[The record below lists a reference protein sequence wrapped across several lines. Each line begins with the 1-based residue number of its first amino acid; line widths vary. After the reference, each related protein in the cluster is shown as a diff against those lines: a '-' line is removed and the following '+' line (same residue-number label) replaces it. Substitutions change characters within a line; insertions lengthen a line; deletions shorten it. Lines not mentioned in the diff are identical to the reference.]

1 MKTSYKY
8 LAIIFV
14 TLLCSCDKEVMP
26 DFVESQ
32 VEISA
37 NITPC
42 VLTRVTDDGTAFTDG
57 DNIRVQNMNRAE
69 KNLAT
74 YTYSESTGKWNT
86 SDALYWGVQP
96 TNTFNAW
103 YPATSTS
110 AYNSFT
116 IPTDQT
122 AGTATADW
130 MTATTSANRA
140 NGAVNLSFNH
150 NLAKVTITIDEW
162 NNEYLESERVISLLE
177 LSSLAGVMS
186 YDSTLSGD
194 NQAKWVKTYTKDAN
208 KSFVAIIAPG
218 TYAPATNI
226 MQVYVKGSETP
237 LAVKTTSNLT
247 VEAGKAYRFKL
258 AIGKD
263 LATITSSV
271 TVGDWGDVD
280 LDNQNATQQ

>member
-42 VLTRVTDDGTAFTDG
+42 VLTRVTDDGLSFTDG
-57 DNIRVQNMNRAE
+57 DKIRVQNMNRAE

-74 YTYSESTGKWNT
+74 YSYSESTGKWNT
-86 SDALYWGVQP
+86 SDDLYWGVQP

-103 YPATSTS
+103 YPATS

-130 MTATTSANRA
+130 MTATTTANRA
-140 NGAVNLSFNH
+140 VGVVNLSFNH
-150 NLAKVTITIDEW
+150 NLAKVTITIDKWE
-162 NNEYLESERVISLLE
+162 NEYLENERVISLLE
-177 LSSLAGVMS
+177 LSSLSGVMS

-218 TYAPATNI
+218 TYASATNI
-226 MQVYVKGSETP
+226 MQVYVNGSATP
-237 LAVKTTSNLT
+237 LAVKTSSNLT
-247 VEAGKAYRFKL
+247 VESGKAYSFKL
-258 AIGKD
+258 TIGKD

-271 TVGDWGDVD
+271 TVGDWDDVD
-280 LDNQNATQQ
+280 LKDNNAQQQ

>member
-42 VLTRVTDDGTAFTDG
+42 VLTRVTDDGIAFTDG
-57 DNIRVQNMNRAE
+57 DKIRVQNMNRAE

-74 YTYSESTGKWNT
+74 YAYSESTSKWNT

-103 YPATSTS
+103 YPATS

-177 LSSLAGVMS
+177 LSSLSGVMS

-218 TYAPATNI
+218 TYASATNI
-226 MQVYVKGSETP
+226 MQVYVNDSATP
-237 LAVKTTSNLT
+237 LAVKTPSNLT
-247 VEAGKAYRFKL
+247 LEVGKAYHFKL
-258 AIGKD
+258 TIGKD
-263 LATITSSV
+263 LATTSV

>member
-74 YTYSESTGKWNT
+74 YAYSESTSKWNT

-103 YPATSTS
+103 YPATS

-130 MTATTSANRA
+130 MTATTTANRA
-140 NGAVNLSFNH
+140 DGVVKLSFNH
-150 NLAKVTITIDEW
+150 NLAKVTITIDKW
-162 NNEYLESERVISLLE
+162 SNEYLESEKVISSLE
-177 LSSLAGVMS
+177 LSSLSGVMS
-186 YDSTLSGD
+186 YNSTLSGD

-226 MQVYVKGSETP
+226 MQVYVNDSATP
-237 LAVKTTSNLT
+237 LAVKTPSDLT
-247 VEAGKAYRFKL
+247 VEAGKAYSFKL

>member
-42 VLTRVTDDGTAFTDG
+42 VLTRVTDDGIAFTDG
-57 DNIRVQNMNRAE
+57 DKIRVQNMNRAE

-74 YTYSESTGKWNT
+74 YAYSESTSKWNT

-103 YPATSTS
+103 YPATS

-150 NLAKVTITIDEW
+150 NLAKVTITIDKW
-162 NNEYLESERVISLLE
+162 NNEYLENERVISLLE
-177 LSSLAGVMS
+177 LSSLSGVMS
-186 YDSTLSGD
+186 YNSTLSGD

-218 TYAPATNI
+218 TYASATNI
-226 MQVYVKGSETP
+226 MQVYVNGSATP
-237 LAVKTTSNLT
+237 LAVKTPSNLT
-247 VEAGKAYRFKL
+247 LEVGKAYHFKL
-258 AIGKD
+258 TIGKE

>member
-1 MKTSYKY
+1 MKTSYIY
-8 LAIIFV
+8 LAIAFAA
-14 TLLCSCDKEVMP
+14 LLCSCDKEIMP
-26 DFVESQ
+26 DIIESQ

-42 VLTRVTDDGTAFTDG
+42 VLTRVTDDGIAFTDG
-57 DNIRVQNMNRAE
+57 DKIKVQNMNRAE

-74 YTYSESTGKWNT
+74 YAYSESTSKWNT

-103 YPATSTS
+103 YPATA
-110 AYNSFT
+110 AYDSFT
-116 IPTDQT
+116 IPADQT

-130 MTATTSANRA
+130 MTATTSASRA

-177 LSSLAGVMS
+177 LSSLSGVMS
-186 YDSTLSGD
+186 YNGSLSGD
-194 NQAKWVKTYTKDAN
+194 NATKWVKTYTKEAN
-208 KSFVAIIAPG
+208 TSFVAIIAPG
-218 TYAPATNI
+218 EYASAQNI
-226 MQVYVKGSETP
+226 MQVYVNGSTTP
-237 LAVKTTSNLT
+237 LAVKTSEVLT
-247 VEAGKAYRFKL
+247 LEAGKAYSFRL
-258 AIGKD
+258 TVGKD

-271 TVGDWGDVD
+271 AVGDWGDVD
-280 LDNQNATQQ
+280 LDDTNASQQ

>member
-42 VLTRVTDDGTAFTDG
+42 VLTRVTDDGIAFTDG
-57 DNIRVQNMNRAE
+57 DKIRVQNMNRAE

-74 YTYSESTGKWNT
+74 YAYSESTSKWNT
-86 SDALYWGVQP
+86 PDALYWGVQP

-103 YPATSTS
+103 YPATS

-130 MTATTSANRA
+130 MTATTSANRE

-150 NLAKVTITIDEW
+150 NLAKVTITIDKW
-162 NNEYLESERVISLLE
+162 NNEYLENERVISLLE
-177 LSSLAGVMS
+177 LSSLSGVMS
-186 YDSTLSGD
+186 YNSTLSGD

-218 TYAPATNI
+218 TYASATNI
-226 MQVYVKGSETP
+226 MQVYVNGSATP
-237 LAVKTTSNLT
+237 LAVKTPSNLT
-247 VEAGKAYRFKL
+247 LEAGKAYRFKL
-258 AIGKD
+258 TIGKD

-280 LDNQNATQQ
+280 LEDNNAQQQ

>member
-57 DNIRVQNMNRAE
+57 DNIRVQNMNRAK

-86 SDALYWGVQP
+86 TDDLYWGVQP

-103 YPATSTS
+103 YPATS

-177 LSSLAGVMS
+177 LSSLSGVMS

-226 MQVYVKGSETP
+226 MQVYVNGSATP
-237 LAVKTTSNLT
+237 LAVKTPSNLT
-247 VEAGKAYRFKL
+247 LEVGKAYHFKL
-258 AIGKD
+258 TIGKD
-263 LATITSSV
+263 LATTSV

-280 LDNQNATQQ
+280 LDNTNASQQ

>member
-74 YTYSESTGKWNT
+74 YTYSKSTDKWNT
-86 SDALYWGVQP
+86 TNDLYWGVQS

-103 YPATSTS
+103 YPATS

-130 MTATTSANRA
+130 MTATTTANRA

-150 NLAKVTITIDEW
+150 NLAKVTITIDKWE
-162 NNEYLESERVISLLE
+162 NEYLENERVISSLE
-177 LSSLAGVMS
+177 LSSLSWVMS

-218 TYAPATNI
+218 TYASATNI
-226 MQVYVKGSETP
+226 MQVYVNGSTTP
-237 LAVKTTSNLT
+237 LAVKTRSNLT
-247 VEAGKAYRFKL
+247 VEAGKAYSFKL

-271 TVGDWGDVD
+271 TVGDWGDVN
-280 LDNQNATQQ
+280 LDDNNAQQQ

>member
-74 YTYSESTGKWNT
+74 YAYSESTSKWNT

-103 YPATSTS
+103 YPATS

-130 MTATTSANRA
+130 MTATTSANRE

-177 LSSLAGVMS
+177 LSSLSGVMS

-218 TYAPATNI
+218 TYASATNI
-226 MQVYVKGSETP
+226 MQVYVNDSATP
-237 LAVKTTSNLT
+237 LAVKTPSNLT
-247 VEAGKAYRFKL
+247 LEVGKAYHFKL
-258 AIGKD
+258 TIGKD
-263 LATITSSV
+263 LATTSV

>member
-42 VLTRVTDDGTAFTDG
+42 VLTRVTDDGIAFTDG
-57 DNIRVQNMNRAE
+57 DKIRVQNMNRAE

-74 YTYSESTGKWNT
+74 YAYSESTSKWNT

-103 YPATSTS
+103 YPATS
-110 AYNSFT
+110 AYNLFT

-177 LSSLAGVMS
+177 LSSLSGVMS

-218 TYAPATNI
+218 TYASATNI
-226 MQVYVKGSETP
+226 MQVYVNDSATP
-237 LAVKTTSNLT
+237 LAVKTPSNLT
-247 VEAGKAYRFKL
+247 LEVGKAYHFKL
-258 AIGKD
+258 TIGKEM
-263 LATITSSV
+263 ATITSSV

-280 LDNQNATQQ
+280 LEDNNAQQQ

>member
-74 YTYSESTGKWNT
+74 YTYSKSTDKWNT
-86 SDALYWGVQP
+86 TNDLYWGVQS

-103 YPATSTS
+103 YPATS
-110 AYNSFT
+110 AYDSFT

-177 LSSLAGVMS
+177 LSSLSGVMS

-208 KSFVAIIAPG
+208 RSFVAIIAPG

-226 MQVYVKGSETP
+226 MQVYVNGSATP
-237 LAVKTTSNLT
+237 LAVKTPSNLT
-247 VEAGKAYRFKL
+247 LEVGKAYHFKL
-258 AIGKD
+258 TIGKD
-263 LATITSSV
+263 LATTSV

>member
-14 TLLCSCDKEVMP
+14 TLLYSCDKEVMP

-42 VLTRVTDDGTAFTDG
+42 VLTRVTDDGTAFTNG

-69 KNLAT
+69 ENLAT
-74 YTYSESTGKWNT
+74 YAYSESTSKWNT

-103 YPATSTS
+103 YPATS

-130 MTATTSANRA
+130 MTATTTANRA
-140 NGAVNLSFNH
+140 NGVVNLSFNH
-150 NLAKVTITIDEW
+150 NLAKVTITIDKWE
-162 NNEYLESERVISLLE
+162 NEYLESERVISSLE
-177 LSSLAGVMS
+177 LSSLSGVMS
-186 YDSTLSGD
+186 YNSTLSGD

-218 TYAPATNI
+218 TYASATNI
-226 MQVYVKGSETP
+226 MQVYVNGSTTP
-237 LAVKTTSNLT
+237 LAVKTTSDLT
-247 VEAGKAYRFKL
+247 VEAGKAYSFKL

-271 TVGDWGDVD
+271 TVRDWGNVD

>member
-1 MKTSYKY
+1 MKTSYIY
-8 LAIIFV
+8 LAIAFAA
-14 TLLCSCDKEVMP
+14 LLCSCDKEVMP

-42 VLTRVTDDGTAFTDG
+42 VLTRVTDDGIAFTDG

-74 YTYSESTGKWNT
+74 YAYSESTSKWNT

-103 YPATSTS
+103 YPATS
-110 AYNSFT
+110 AYNSCT

-130 MTATTSANRA
+130 MTATTTANRA

-162 NNEYLESERVISLLE
+162 NNEYLESERVISSLE
-177 LSSLAGVMS
+177 LSSLSGVMS

-218 TYAPATNI
+218 TYTSATNI
-226 MQVYVKGSETP
+226 MQVYVNGSATP
-237 LAVKTTSNLT
+237 LAVKTPSNLT
-247 VEAGKAYRFKL
+247 LEAGKAYRFKL
-258 AIGKD
+258 TIGKD

-271 TVGDWGDVD
+271 TVGGWGDVD
-280 LDNQNATQQ
+280 LDDTNASQQ

>member
-74 YTYSESTGKWNT
+74 YAYSESTSKWNT

-103 YPATSTS
+103 YPATS

-177 LSSLAGVMS
+177 LSSLSGKMS

-218 TYAPATNI
+218 TYASATNI
-226 MQVYVKGSETP
+226 MQVYVNGSATP
-237 LAVKTTSNLT
+237 LAVKTPSNLT
-247 VEAGKAYRFKL
+247 LEVGKAYHFKL
-258 AIGKD
+258 TIGKD
-263 LATITSSV
+263 LATTSV

>member
-42 VLTRVTDDGTAFTDG
+42 VLTRVTDDGKAFTDG
-57 DNIRVQNMNRAE
+57 DNIKVQNMNRAE

-74 YTYSESTGKWNT
+74 YAYSESTSKWNT

-103 YPATSTS
+103 YPATS

-177 LSSLAGVMS
+177 LSSLSGVMS

-226 MQVYVKGSETP
+226 MQVYVNGSATP
-237 LAVKTTSNLT
+237 LAVKTPSNLT
-247 VEAGKAYRFKL
+247 LEAGKAYRFKL
-258 AIGKD
+258 TIGKD

>member
-74 YTYSESTGKWNT
+74 YTYSESTSKWNT

-103 YPATSTS
+103 YPATS

-130 MTATTSANRA
+130 MTATTTANRA
-140 NGAVNLSFNH
+140 DGVVNLSFNH

-177 LSSLAGVMS
+177 LSSLSGKMS

-218 TYAPATNI
+218 TYASATNI
-226 MQVYVKGSETP
+226 MQVYVNGSATP
-237 LAVKTTSNLT
+237 LAVKTPSNLT
-247 VEAGKAYRFKL
+247 LEVGKAYHFKL
-258 AIGKD
+258 TIGKD
-263 LATITSSV
+263 LATTSV

>member
-57 DNIRVQNMNRAE
+57 DNIKVQNMNRAE

-74 YTYSESTGKWNT
+74 YTYSKSTDKWNT
-86 SDALYWGVQP
+86 TNDLYWGVQS

-103 YPATSTS
+103 YPATS

-140 NGAVNLSFNH
+140 DGTVNLSFNH

-162 NNEYLESERVISLLE
+162 NNEYLESERVVSLLE
-177 LSSLAGVMS
+177 LSSLSGVMS
-186 YDSTLSGD
+186 YNSTLSGD

-218 TYAPATNI
+218 TYVPATNI
-226 MQVYVKGSETP
+226 MRVYVNGSTTP
-237 LAVKTTSNLT
+237 LAVKTSSNLT
-247 VEAGKAYRFKL
+247 LEAGKAYRFKL

-271 TVGDWGDVD
+271 TVGDWGEVD

>member
-42 VLTRVTDDGTAFTDG
+42 VLTRVTDDGLSFTDG
-57 DNIRVQNMNRAE
+57 DKIRVQNMNRAA

-74 YTYSESTGKWNT
+74 YSYSESTGKWNT
-86 SDALYWGVQP
+86 SDDLYWGVQP

-103 YPATSTS
+103 YPATS

-130 MTATTSANRA
+130 MTATTTANRA
-140 NGAVNLSFNH
+140 VGVVNLSFNH
-150 NLAKVTITIDEW
+150 NLAKVTITIDKWE
-162 NNEYLESERVISLLE
+162 NEYLENERVISSLE
-177 LSSLAGVMS
+177 LSSLSGVMS
-186 YDSTLSGD
+186 YNSTLSGD

-218 TYAPATNI
+218 TYALATNI
-226 MQVYVKGSETP
+226 MQVYVNGSETP
-237 LAVKTTSNLT
+237 LAVKTRSDLT

-258 AIGKD
+258 TIGKE
-263 LATITSSV
+263 LVAITSSV
-271 TVGDWGDVD
+271 AVGDWGDVD
-280 LDNQNATQQ
+280 LEDNNAQQQ

>member
-42 VLTRVTDDGTAFTDG
+42 VLTRVTDDGIAFTDG
-57 DNIRVQNMNRAE
+57 DKIKVQNMNRAE

-74 YTYSESTGKWNT
+74 YAYSESTSKCNT

-103 YPATSTS
+103 YPATS

-130 MTATTSANRA
+130 MTATTTANRA
-140 NGAVNLSFNH
+140 DGVVKLSFNH
-150 NLAKVTITIDEW
+150 NLAKVTITIDKWE
-162 NNEYLESERVISLLE
+162 NEYLENERVISSLE
-177 LSSLAGVMS
+177 LSSLSGVMS
-186 YDSTLSGD
+186 YNSTLSGD

-218 TYAPATNI
+218 TYASATNI
-226 MQVYVKGSETP
+226 MQVYVNGSTTP
-237 LAVKTTSNLT
+237 LAVKTRSNLT
-247 VEAGKAYRFKL
+247 VKAGKAYSFKL

-263 LATITSSV
+263 LATTSV

>member
-1 MKTSYKY
+1 
-8 LAIIFV
+8 
-14 TLLCSCDKEVMP
+14 MP

-42 VLTRVTDDGTAFTDG
+42 VLTRVTDDGIAFTDG
-57 DNIRVQNMNRAE
+57 DKIRVQNMNRAE

-86 SDALYWGVQP
+86 SDDLYWGVQP

-103 YPATSTS
+103 YPATS

-130 MTATTSANRA
+130 MTATTTANRA
-140 NGAVNLSFNH
+140 DGVVNLSFNH
-150 NLAKVTITIDEW
+150 NLAKVTITIDKWE
-162 NNEYLESERVISLLE
+162 NEYLENERVISSLE
-177 LSSLAGVMS
+177 LSSLSWVMS
-186 YDSTLSGD
+186 YNNSTLSGD

-218 TYAPATNI
+218 TYASATNI
-226 MQVYVKGSETP
+226 MQVYVNGSTTP
-237 LAVKTTSNLT
+237 LAVKTRSDLT
-247 VEAGKAYRFKL
+247 VEAGKAYSFKL

>member
-74 YTYSESTGKWNT
+74 YSYSESTGKWNT
-86 SDALYWGVQP
+86 SDDLYWGVQP

-103 YPATSTS
+103 YPATS

-130 MTATTSANRA
+130 MTATTTANRA
-140 NGAVNLSFNH
+140 VGVVNLSFNH

-177 LSSLAGVMS
+177 LSSLSGVMS

-218 TYAPATNI
+218 TYASATNI
-226 MQVYVKGSETP
+226 MQVYVNGSATP
-237 LAVKTTSNLT
+237 LAVKTSSNLT
-247 VEAGKAYRFKL
+247 VKSGKAYSFKL
-258 AIGKD
+258 TIGKD

>member
-42 VLTRVTDDGTAFTDG
+42 VLTRVTDDGIAFTDG

-74 YTYSESTGKWNT
+74 YAYSESTSTWNT

-103 YPATSTS
+103 YPATS
-110 AYNSFT
+110 AYNLFT

-177 LSSLAGVMS
+177 LSSLSGVMS

-218 TYAPATNI
+218 TYASATNI
-226 MQVYVKGSETP
+226 MQVYVNGSATP
-237 LAVKTTSNLT
+237 LAVKTPSNLT
-247 VEAGKAYRFKL
+247 LEVGKAYRFKL
-258 AIGKD
+258 TIGKD

-280 LDNQNATQQ
+280 LEDNNAQQQ

>member
-42 VLTRVTDDGTAFTDG
+42 VLTRVTDDGIAFTDG

-74 YTYSESTGKWNT
+74 YAYSESTSKWNT

-103 YPATSTS
+103 YPATS

-130 MTATTSANRA
+130 MTATTTANRA
-140 NGAVNLSFNH
+140 DGVVNLSFNH

-177 LSSLAGVMS
+177 LSSLSGVMS

-218 TYAPATNI
+218 TYASATNI
-226 MQVYVKGSETP
+226 MQVYVKGSTTP
-237 LAVKTTSNLT
+237 LAVKTRSNLT
-247 VEAGKAYRFKL
+247 VESGKAYSFKL
-258 AIGKD
+258 TIGKD
-263 LATITSSV
+263 LITSSV
-271 TVGDWGDVD
+271 TVGDWGDVN
-280 LDNQNATQQ
+280 LDNQNAQQQ

>member
-57 DNIRVQNMNRAE
+57 DNIRVQNMNRAK

-86 SDALYWGVQP
+86 SNALYWGVQP

-103 YPATSTS
+103 YPATS

-130 MTATTSANRA
+130 MTATTTANRA
-140 NGAVNLSFNH
+140 DGIVNLSFNH

-177 LSSLAGVMS
+177 LSSLSGVMS

-226 MQVYVKGSETP
+226 MQVYVNGSATP
-237 LAVKTTSNLT
+237 LAVKTPSNLT
-247 VEAGKAYRFKL
+247 LEVGKAYHFKL
-258 AIGKD
+258 TIGKD
-263 LATITSSV
+263 LATTSV

>member
-42 VLTRVTDDGTAFTDG
+42 VLTRVTDDGLSFTDG
-57 DNIRVQNMNRAE
+57 DNIKVQNMNRAE

-74 YTYSESTGKWNT
+74 YSYSYSESTGKWNT
-86 SDALYWGVQP
+86 SDDLYWGVQP

-103 YPATSTS
+103 YPATS

-130 MTATTSANRA
+130 MTATTTANRA

-150 NLAKVTITIDEW
+150 NLAKVTITIEKW
-162 NNEYLESERVISLLE
+162 ENEYLENERVISLLE
-177 LSSLAGVMS
+177 LSSLSGVMS
-186 YDSTLSGD
+186 YNSTLSGD

-218 TYAPATNI
+218 TYALATNI
-226 MQVYVKGSETP
+226 MQVYVNGSATP
-237 LAVKTTSNLT
+237 LAVKTSSNLT
-247 VEAGKAYRFKL
+247 VESGKAYSFKL
-258 AIGKD
+258 TIGKD

-271 TVGDWGDVD
+271 TVGDWDDVD
-280 LDNQNATQQ
+280 LKDNNAQQQ

>member
-42 VLTRVTDDGTAFTDG
+42 VLTRITDDGIAFTDG

-103 YPATSTS
+103 YPATS

-162 NNEYLESERVISLLE
+162 NNEYLERERVISLLE
-177 LSSLAGVMS
+177 LSSLSGVMS
-186 YDSTLSGD
+186 YNSTLSGD

-218 TYAPATNI
+218 TYASATNI
-226 MQVYVKGSETP
+226 MQVYVNGSATP
-237 LAVKTTSNLT
+237 LAVKTSSNLT
-247 VEAGKAYRFKL
+247 VESGKAYSFKL
-258 AIGKD
+258 TIGKD

-271 TVGDWGDVD
+271 TVGDWDDVD
-280 LDNQNATQQ
+280 LKDNNAQQQ

>member
-14 TLLCSCDKEVMP
+14 TLLCSCDKDVMP

-42 VLTRVTDDGTAFTDG
+42 VLTRVTDDGLAFTDG
-57 DNIRVQNMNRAE
+57 DNIRVQNMNRVE

-74 YTYSESTGKWNT
+74 YSYSESTGKWNT
-86 SDALYWGVQP
+86 SDALYWGVQS

-103 YPATSTS
+103 YPATS

-130 MTATTSANRA
+130 MTATTTANRA
-140 NGAVNLSFNH
+140 DGVVNLSFNH
-150 NLAKVTITIDEW
+150 NLAKVTITIDKWE
-162 NNEYLESERVISLLE
+162 NEYLESERVISLLE
-177 LSSLAGVMS
+177 LSSLSGVMS

-218 TYAPATNI
+218 TYASATNI
-226 MQVYVKGSETP
+226 MQVYVNGSATP
-237 LAVKTTSNLT
+237 LAVKTPSNLT
-247 VEAGKAYRFKL
+247 LEAGKAYRFKL
-258 AIGKD
+258 TIGKD

-271 TVGDWGDVD
+271 TVGGWGDVD
-280 LDNQNATQQ
+280 LDNQNASQQ

>member
-74 YTYSESTGKWNT
+74 YTYSKSTSKWNT

-103 YPATSTS
+103 YPATS
-110 AYNSFT
+110 AYDSFT

-130 MTATTSANRA
+130 MTATTTANRT
-140 NGAVNLSFNH
+140 NGVVNLSFNH

-177 LSSLAGVMS
+177 LSSLSGVMS

-218 TYAPATNI
+218 TYASATNI
-226 MQVYVKGSETP
+226 MQVYVNGSETP
-237 LAVKTTSNLT
+237 LAVKTRSDLT

-263 LATITSSV
+263 LITSSV

>member
-74 YTYSESTGKWNT
+74 YTYSESTSKWNT
-86 SDALYWGVQP
+86 SDDLYWGVQP

-103 YPATSTS
+103 YPATSA

-177 LSSLAGVMS
+177 LSSLSGKMS

-218 TYAPATNI
+218 TYASATNI
-226 MQVYVKGSETP
+226 MQVYVNGSATP
-237 LAVKTTSNLT
+237 LAVKTPSNLT
-247 VEAGKAYRFKL
+247 LEVGKAYRFKL
-258 AIGKD
+258 TIGKE

-271 TVGDWGDVD
+271 TVGNWGDVN
-280 LDNQNATQQ
+280 LDDNNAQQQ

>member
-42 VLTRVTDDGTAFTDG
+42 VLTRVTDDGKAFTDG

-103 YPATSTS
+103 YPATS

-130 MTATTSANRA
+130 MTATTSANSA

-162 NNEYLESERVISLLE
+162 NNEYLESERVISSLE
-177 LSSLAGVMS
+177 LSSLSGVMS
-186 YDSTLSGD
+186 YNSTLSGD

-218 TYAPATNI
+218 TYDSATNI
-226 MQVYVKGSETP
+226 MQVYVNGSTTP
-237 LAVKTTSNLT
+237 LAVKTRSDLT

-271 TVGDWGDVD
+271 TVGNWGDVD

>member
-74 YTYSESTGKWNT
+74 YTYSESTSKWNT
-86 SDALYWGVQP
+86 SDDLYWGVQP

-103 YPATSTS
+103 YPATSA

-130 MTATTSANRA
+130 MTAKTSANRA
-140 NGAVNLSFNH
+140 DGVVNLSFNH
-150 NLAKVTITIDEW
+150 NLAKVTITIDKWE
-162 NNEYLESERVISLLE
+162 NEYLENERVISSLE
-177 LSSLAGVMS
+177 LSSLSGVMS
-186 YDSTLSGD
+186 YNSTLSGD
-194 NQAKWVKTYTKDAN
+194 NQAKWVQTYTKEAN

-218 TYAPATNI
+218 TYASATNI

-237 LAVKTTSNLT
+237 LAVKTRSDLT

>member
-42 VLTRVTDDGTAFTDG
+42 VLTRVTDDGKAFTDG
-57 DNIRVQNMNRAE
+57 DNIKVQNMNRAE

-86 SDALYWGVQP
+86 TNDLYWGVQS

-103 YPATSTS
+103 YPATSA

-116 IPTDQT
+116 IPIDQT

-130 MTATTSANRA
+130 MTATTTANRA
-140 NGAVNLSFNH
+140 DGVVNLSFNH
-150 NLAKVTITIDEW
+150 NLAKVTITIDKWE
-162 NNEYLESERVISLLE
+162 NEYLENERVISSLE
-177 LSSLAGVMS
+177 LSSLSGVMS

-226 MQVYVKGSETP
+226 MQVYVNGSATP
-237 LAVKTTSNLT
+237 LAVKTSSNLT
-247 VEAGKAYRFKL
+247 LEVGKAYHFKL
-258 AIGKD
+258 TIGKE

-280 LDNQNATQQ
+280 LEDNNAQQQ

>member
-1 MKTSYKY
+1 MKTSYIY
-8 LAIIFV
+8 LAIAFAA
-14 TLLCSCDKEVMP
+14 LLCSCDKEIMP

-42 VLTRVTDDGTAFTDG
+42 VLTRVTDDGTAFSDG
-57 DNIRVQNMNRAE
+57 DEIGVQNMNRTD

-74 YTYSESTGKWNT
+74 YAYTESTGNWST

-103 YPATSTS
+103 YPATS

-140 NGAVNLSFNH
+140 NGTVNLSFNH

-177 LSSLAGVMS
+177 LSSLSGVMS

-218 TYAPATNI
+218 TYASATNI
-226 MQVYVKGSETP
+226 MQVYVNGSATP
-237 LAVKTTSNLT
+237 LAVKTPSNLT
-247 VEAGKAYRFKL
+247 LEAGKAYRFKL
-258 AIGKD
+258 TIGKD
-263 LATITSSV
+263 LATTSV

>member
-74 YTYSESTGKWNT
+74 YSYSESTDKWNT
-86 SDALYWGVQP
+86 TDDLYWGVQP

-103 YPATSTS
+103 YPATS

-150 NLAKVTITIDEW
+150 NLAKVTITIDKWE
-162 NNEYLESERVISLLE
+162 NEYLESERVISLLE
-177 LSSLAGVMS
+177 LSSLSGVMS

-218 TYAPATNI
+218 TYASATNI
-226 MQVYVKGSETP
+226 MQVYVNGSATP
-237 LAVKTTSNLT
+237 LAVKTPSNLT
-247 VEAGKAYRFKL
+247 LEVGKAYHFKL
-258 AIGKD
+258 TIGKD

-280 LDNQNATQQ
+280 LEDNNAQQQ

>member
-42 VLTRVTDDGTAFTDG
+42 VLTRVTDDGIAFTDG
-57 DNIRVQNMNRAE
+57 DNIKVQNMNRAE

-74 YTYSESTGKWNT
+74 YVYSESTSKWNN

-103 YPATSTS
+103 YPATS

-116 IPTDQT
+116 IPADQT

-162 NNEYLESERVISLLE
+162 KNEYLESERVISSLE
-177 LSSLAGVMS
+177 LSSLSGVMS

-218 TYAPATNI
+218 TYASATNI
-226 MQVYVKGSETP
+226 MQVYVNGSATP
-237 LAVKTTSNLT
+237 LAVKTPSNLT
-247 VEAGKAYRFKL
+247 LEVGKSYRFKL
-258 AIGKD
+258 TIGKD
-263 LATITSSV
+263 LITSSV
-271 TVGDWGDVD
+271 AVGDWGDVD
-280 LDNQNATQQ
+280 LDDTNASQQ

>member
-42 VLTRVTDDGTAFTDG
+42 VLTRVTDDGIAFTDG
-57 DNIRVQNMNRAE
+57 DKIRVQNMNRAE

-74 YTYSESTGKWNT
+74 YAYSESTSKWNT

-103 YPATSTS
+103 YPATS

-130 MTATTSANRA
+130 MTATTSANRE

-150 NLAKVTITIDEW
+150 NLAKVTITIDKW
-162 NNEYLESERVISLLE
+162 NNEYLENERVISLLE
-177 LSSLAGVMS
+177 LSSLSGVMS
-186 YDSTLSGD
+186 YNSTLSGD

-218 TYAPATNI
+218 TYASATNI
-226 MQVYVKGSETP
+226 MQVYVNGSATP
-237 LAVKTTSNLT
+237 LAVKTPSNLT
-247 VEAGKAYRFKL
+247 LEAGKAYRFKL
-258 AIGKD
+258 TIGKEM
-263 LATITSSV
+263 ATITSSV

-280 LDNQNATQQ
+280 LEDNNAQQQ

>member
-86 SDALYWGVQP
+86 TDDLYWGVQP

-103 YPATSTS
+103 YPATS

-140 NGAVNLSFNH
+140 DGTVNLSFNH

-177 LSSLAGVMS
+177 LSSLSGVMS

-218 TYAPATNI
+218 TYASATNI
-226 MQVYVKGSETP
+226 MQVYVNGSATP
-237 LAVKTTSNLT
+237 LAVKTSSNLT
-247 VEAGKAYRFKL
+247 VESGKAYSFKL
-258 AIGKD
+258 TIGKD
-263 LATITSSV
+263 LITSSV

-280 LDNQNATQQ
+280 LEDNNAQQQ